1 MKIAKLKSLKS
12 QSEPIT
18 VQSVIRLVELENR
31 QNFIEMIQ
39 SIEGESFLKRWL
51 TQLKGN
57 VIIVQKWNP
66 TLNIKI
72 VMFLGIWEKFKKV
85 DRHIDK

>member
-57 VIIVQKWNP
+57 VIIVQKVESYIEYQNCDVFGDMG
-66 TLNIKI
+66 KI
-72 VMFLGIWEKFKKV
+72 
-85 DRHIDK
+85 